1 MKKFKNTSHGG
12 FTLVE
17 LLVVIAI
24 IGILIGM
31 LLPAVQQVR
40 EAARRSACS
49 NNIRQIGIAM
59 HNYESAFNRLP
70 PGTQG
75 CCRIPGDN
83 WATSIFDYMEAS
95 NVRDQL
101 DLSVEFRLS
110 PNAEVISETIIPTF
124 ICPSGPRSGSP
135 IFSDRFDRDN
145 PGVAQGTWYT
155 ASIGPTE
162 PDNCVF
168 CPFGN
173 SGSPDNPCCQGDNFG
188 TPDESLARS
197 TGMFGRSLKPVINL
211 SQVRDGTS
219 NTFLVGESL
228 PEDNNFNS
236 LFAINFPLS
245 STAIPINNFRNNTR
259 GDDFGPLSGW
269 WEISG
274 FKSAHPGGVN
284 MCMADA
290 SVQYIPETIDYLIF
304 NALGS
309 RDGGEVASVF
319 E

>member
-1 MKKFKNTSHGG
+1 MNSRFYLRRG

-40 EAARRSACS
+40 EAARRVACS
-49 NNIRQIGIAM
+49 NNARQIGIAM
-59 HNYESAFNRLP
+59 HSYESAFDRLP

-75 CCRIPGDN
+75 CCRIAGDN
-83 WATSIFDYMEAS
+83 WATAIFAFMEIG
-95 NVRDQL
+95 NFRNQL
-101 DLSVEFRLS
+101 DLTVEFRLS
-110 PNAEVISETIIPTF
+110 PNAELISNFVSPTF
-124 ICPSGPRSGSP
+124 VCPSGPRAGSP
-135 IFSDRFDRDN
+135 IFNDRFDRDN

-168 CPFGN
+168 CPLGN
-173 SGSPDNPCCQGDNFG
+173 NGSPDNPCCQGDNFG
-188 TPDESLARS
+188 TPDDRSSQS

-211 SQVRDGTS
+211 TDVRDGTS
-219 NTFLVGESL
+219 NTFLVGETL
-228 PEDNNFNS
+228 PEDNTFNS

-290 SVQYIPETIDYLIF
+290 SVHFVSETIDYFMF
-304 NALGS
+304 NALGT
-309 RDGGEVASVF
+309 RAGGENASLQ
-319 E
+319 

>member
-1 MKKFKNTSHGG
+1 MLKRKPLRSG

-40 EAARRSACS
+40 EAARRTACS
-49 NNIRQIGIAM
+49 NNLRQISLAL
-59 HNYESAFNRLP
+59 HNYESAFQRLP

-75 CCRIPGDN
+75 CCQIAGDN
-83 WATSIFDYMEAS
+83 WATAIFEFMEMD
-95 NVRDQL
+95 NLKQQL
-101 DLSVEFRLS
+101 DLDVEFRLN
-110 PNAEVISETIIPTF
+110 PNAGIIATAVVPGF

-135 IFSDRFDRDN
+135 IFEDRFDRDN

-168 CPFGN
+168 CPFGSEGS
-173 SGSPDNPCCQGDNFG
+173 SGNPCCQSDNFG
-188 TPDESLARS
+188 TPSGSDSV
-197 TGMFGRSLKPVINL
+197 GVFGRSLTPT
-211 SQVRDGTS
+211 VRIEQITDGSS
-219 NTFLVGESL
+219 NTFMVGETL
-228 PEDNNFNS
+228 PEDNTFNS

-245 STAIPINNFRNNTR
+245 STSIPINNFRNNTR
-259 GDDFGPLSGW
+259 GDDFGPQSGW

-274 FKSAHPGGVN
+274 FKSQHATGVN
-284 MCMADA
+284 MGMADG
-290 SVQYIPETIDYLIF
+290 SVSFVSETIDYLIF
-304 NALGS
+304 NALGT
-309 RDGGEVASVF
+309 RNGGEIAALPQ
-319 E
+319 